1 MRGVGILLL
10 LTVACGSDPEPCGE
24 CDDTADSAVDDT
36 GDTSDTSDTADS
48 SDTGEVESFEPG
60 RILFIGN
67 SFTLGGPVPDIVD
80 LLANDAGWA
89 DPDIETSAF

>member
-1 MRGVGILLL
+1 MRGAGFLLL
-10 LTVACGSDPEPCGE
+10 LAVACRSEPDPCGE
-24 CDDTADSAVDDT
+24 CDDTADSTDDTGDTGDT
-36 GDTSDTSDTADS
+36 GDTSDTG
-48 SDTGEVESFEPG
+48 DTGDIESFEPG